1 VSAPDERALWRDEV
15 RRARFATWA
24 LRGGTLA
31 GVSAYLFV
39 MIGLKRTDAFYIIL
53 NLFAVIS
60 GLSQLVFIERY
71 RVPGFLE
78 RAARGDAV
86 DLEAARAIWREIGP
100 KCAFAITALTR
111 ARFTLDETRALSFEQ
126 AVEIVRA
133 ADRAP
138 WPRIAQAWTGIYL
151 GIAVAVVVATLN
163 YVPEG

>member
-1 VSAPDERALWRDEV
+1 MSSPDERALWRDEV
-15 RRARFATWA
+15 RRARLATWS
-24 LRGGTLA
+24 LRAGTLA
-31 GVSAYLFV
+31 GVGAYLFV
-39 MIGLKRTDAFYIIL
+39 MIGLKRTDAFYVIF
-53 NLFAVIS
+53 NLFAVLS

-86 DLEAARAIWREIGP
+86 DLHAARSIWAEIGP
-100 KCAFAITALTR
+100 STAFAITALTR
-111 ARFTLDETRALSFEQ
+111 ARFTLDETRALSFDQ